1 MKLRRGGIMEKNDRL
16 ELANLLFPNI
26 KDTRD
31 YYEKMYPERNLPE
44 GAMVT
49 RYGPSP
55 TGSVHLGNLFS
66 AFCDMVYARQTKGKF
81 FLRIEDTDQKRMVD
95 GGIENIIGVL
105 NDFNILPDEGY
116 SFEGKYGPYIQSQ
129 RTEIYQT
136 YIKDMIISGYAYP
149 CFMTEEEISAI
160 REEQEI
166 NKTKIGIYG
175 HYASDRDLSLEEVK
189 EKISSGEEYVIR
201 LKSPGDSSKTIEI
214 EDCIKGKLK
223 FPEHDVD
230 TVLLKKDGTPTY
242 HFAHA
247 IDDHL
252 MHTTHVIR
260 GDEWV
265 SSLPLHAQL
274 FEILGFKAVKY
285 AHIAPITIKDQETG
299 NIRKI
304 SKRKDPWFGVKY
316 YDENGIPIEALHLY
330 LATITN
336 TNFEEW
342 YLNNGDKDISQFEFS
357 FEKQA
362 IGGTSFD
369 EAKLVNLCKTYFSR
383 KSGEEVYN
391 ETIAWALKHDTEYA
405 KLLENNKNDMIK
417 FFNIEKEGP
426 RPRKDIA
433 KYSDV
438 KEEFSYAIDSLF
450 KKENYSKYDGD
461 KTYDVEL
468 ALDYVN
474 NYLLLDSTNEEWF
487 NKVKEFAVSKG
498 YAASTKEYKNNPDN
512 YKGHVGDICEALRV
526 MVTGRRKSP
535 DLYSI
540 MKILGKDK
548 IIERILLYKAHIS

>member
-1 MKLRRGGIMEKNDRL
+1 MTEKERL
-16 ELANLLFPNI
+16 ELAELLFPNI
-26 KDTRD
+26 TKTRED
-31 YYEKMYPERNLPE
+31 YEKMYPERDLPE

-55 TGSVHLGNLFS
+55 TGSVHLGNLLS
-66 AFCDMVYARQTKGKF
+66 AFADMVYAKQTNGSF
-81 FLRIEDTDQKRMVD
+81 YLRIEDTDQKRMID
-95 GGIENIIGVL
+95 GGIENITSVL
-105 NDFNILPDEGY
+105 HDFDILPNEGY
-116 SFEGKYGPYIQSQ
+116 SFDGNYGPYQQSK

-136 YIKDMIISGYAYP
+136 YIKDLIKQGLAYP
-149 CFMTEEEISAI
+149 CFMTEEEQNNIK
-160 REEQEI
+160 EEQSI
-166 NKTKIGIYG
+166 NKVKIGIYG
-175 HYASDRDLSLEEVK
+175 MYAVDRDLSLEEVK
-189 EKISSGEEYVIR
+189 EKLANGEEYVIR
-201 LKSPGDSSKTIEI
+201 LKSPGNANKQIEVV
-214 EDCIKGKLK
+214 DCIKGKMK
-223 FPEHDVD
+223 FPEHDID

-265 SSLPLHAQL
+265 SSLPLHIQL
-274 FEILGFKAVKY
+274 FEVLGFKPVKY

-342 YLNNGDKDISQFEFS
+342 YINNTDKDISEFEFS
-357 FEKQA
+357 FDKQA

-391 ETIAWALKHDTEYA
+391 ETYCWALKHDEEYA
-405 KLLENNKNDMIK
+405 KLLEENKDFMIQ
-417 FFNIEKEGP
+417 FFNIEKDGP

-438 KEEFSYAIDSLF
+438 KEEFSYAIDSIF

-468 ALDYVN
+468 IKEYVEQID
-474 NYLLLDSTNEEWF
+474 LSVTNEEWF
-487 NKVKEFAVSKG
+487 NKTKEFAIEHG
-498 YAASTKEYKNNPDN
+498 YAGSPKEYKKAPEE

-526 MVTGRRKSP
+526 MITGRTKSP
-535 DLYSI
+535 DLFSI
-540 MKILGKDK
+540 MKILGKDR
-548 IIERILLYKAHIS
+548 INNRIEQYKEYSNQ

>member
-1 MKLRRGGIMEKNDRL
+1 MTNEERV

-26 KDTRD
+26 KHDRE
-31 YYEKMYPERNLPE
+31 YYETKYPERNLKE

-55 TGSVHLGNLFS
+55 TGSVHLGNLLS
-66 AFCDMVYARQTKGKF
+66 AFADMVYARQSGGSF
-81 FLRIEDTDQKRMVD
+81 FLRIEDTDQKRMIE
-95 GGIENIIGVL
+95 GGIENITSVL
-105 NDFNILPDEGY
+105 KDFDILPNEGY
-116 SFEGKYGPYIQSQ
+116 SYGGEYGPYIQSE

-136 YIKDMIISGYAYP
+136 YIKDLIVKGYAYP
-149 CFMTEEEISAI
+149 CFMKEEEIEEI
-160 REEQEI
+160 RQEQEI

-175 HYASDRDLSLEEVK
+175 VYAIDRDLSLAEVK
-189 EKISSGEEYVIR
+189 ERIEKKEEYVIR
-201 LKSPGDSSKTIEI
+201 LKSPGDANKEI
-214 EDCIKGKLK
+214 EVVDCIKGKMK
-223 FPEHDVD
+223 FPEHNVD

-265 SSLPLHAQL
+265 SSLPLHVQL
-274 FEILGFKAVKY
+274 FELLGFKPVRY

-316 YDENGIPIEALHLY
+316 YEENGIPIDALHLY

-342 YLNNGDKDISQFEFS
+342 YLNNPEKQISDFEFS

-383 KSGEEVYN
+383 KSGKEVFEE
-391 ETIAWALKHDTEYA
+391 TLAWAEKHDQEYA
-405 KLLENNKNDMIK
+405 ELLKENKEDMEK
-417 FFNIEKEGP
+417 FFNIEKDGP
-426 RPRKDIA
+426 RPRKDIS
-433 KYSDV
+433 KYSEV
-438 KEEFSYAIDSLF
+438 REEFSYAIDSLF
-450 KKENYSKYDGD
+450 EKEHYQKNESEKEYDTD
-461 KTYDVEL
+461 LV
-468 ALDYVN
+468 LDYVN
-474 NYLLLDSTNEEWF
+474 NHLNLDVDNETWF
-487 NKVKEFAVSKG
+487 NGIKEFASANG
-498 YAASTKEYKNNPDN
+498 YAASPKDYKNNPEQ
-512 YKGHVGDICEALRV
+512 YKGHVGDICEAIRV
-526 MVTGRRKSP
+526 MITGRLKSP
-535 DLYSI
+535 DLFSI
-540 MKILGKDK
+540 MKILGK
-548 IIERILLYKAHIS
+548 ERILKRIDFYKNR

>member
-1 MKLRRGGIMEKNDRL
+1 MTEKERL
-16 ELANLLFPNI
+16 ELAELLFPNI
-26 KDTRD
+26 TKTRED
-31 YYEKMYPERNLPE
+31 YEKMYPERDLPE

-55 TGSVHLGNLFS
+55 TGSVHLGNLLS
-66 AFCDMVYARQTKGKF
+66 AFADMVYAKQTNGSF
-81 FLRIEDTDQKRMVD
+81 YLRIEDTDQKRMID
-95 GGIENIIGVL
+95 GGIENITSVL
-105 NDFNILPDEGY
+105 HDFDILPNEGY
-116 SFEGKYGPYIQSQ
+116 SFDGNYGPYQQSK

-136 YIKDMIISGYAYP
+136 YIKDLIKQGLAYP
-149 CFMTEEEISAI
+149 CFMTEEEQNNIK
-160 REEQEI
+160 EEQAI
-166 NKTKIGIYG
+166 NKVKIGIYG
-175 HYASDRDLSLEEVK
+175 MYAVDRDLSLEEVK
-189 EKISSGEEYVIR
+189 EKLANGEEYVIR
-201 LKSPGDSSKTIEI
+201 LKSPGNANKQIEVV
-214 EDCIKGKLK
+214 DCIKGKMK
-223 FPEHDVD
+223 FPEHDID

-265 SSLPLHAQL
+265 SSLPLHIQL
-274 FEILGFKAVKY
+274 FEVLGFKPVKY

-342 YLNNGDKDISQFEFS
+342 YLNNTDKDISEFEFS
-357 FEKQA
+357 FDKQA

-391 ETIAWALKHDTEYA
+391 ETYCWALKHDEEYA
-405 KLLENNKNDMIK
+405 KLLEENKDFMIQ
-417 FFNIEKEGP
+417 FFNIEKDGP

-438 KEEFSYAIDSLF
+438 KEEFSYAIDSIF

-468 ALDYVN
+468 IKEYVEQID
-474 NYLLLDSTNEEWF
+474 LSVTNEEWF
-487 NKVKEFAVSKG
+487 NKTKEFAIEHG
-498 YAASTKEYKNNPDN
+498 YAGSPKEYKKAPEE

-526 MVTGRRKSP
+526 MITGRTKSP
-535 DLYSI
+535 DLFSI
-540 MKILGKDK
+540 MKILGKDR
-548 IIERILLYKAHIS
+548 INERIELYKKYSNQ

>member
-1 MKLRRGGIMEKNDRL
+1 MNDKERI
-16 ELANLLFPNI
+16 ELADLLFPNI
-26 KDTRD
+26 KHDRD
-31 YYEKMYPERNLPE
+31 YYEKMYPERELPE

-55 TGSVHLGNLFS
+55 TGSVHLGNLLS
-66 AFCDMVYARQTKGKF
+66 AFADMVYARQTNGTF
-81 FLRIEDTDQKRMVD
+81 FLRIEDTDQKRMID
-95 GGIENIIGVL
+95 GGIDNITQVL
-105 NDFNILPDEGY
+105 HDFDIIPTEGY
-116 SFEGKYGPYIQSQ
+116 SFTGNYGPYRQSE

-136 YIKDMIISGYAYP
+136 YIKDLIIKGYAYP
-149 CFMTEEEISAI
+149 CFMTEEEQAQIK
-160 REEQEI
+160 EEQAI

-175 HYASDRDLSLEEVK
+175 VYAVDRDLSLNEVK
-189 EKISSGEEYVIR
+189 EKLNNNEEYVIR
-201 LKSPGDSSKTIEI
+201 LKSPGNAKNQIEVI
-214 EDCIKGKLK
+214 DCIKGKLK
-223 FPEHDVD
+223 FPEHDMD

-265 SSLPLHAQL
+265 SSIPLHIQL
-274 FEILGFKAVKY
+274 FEILGFTKVKY

-342 YLNNGDKDISQFEFS
+342 YLNNPDKKIADFTFS
-357 FEKQA
+357 FDKQA

-383 KSGEEVYN
+383 KTGEEIYN
-391 ETIAWALKHDTEYA
+391 ETLNWANKHDTEY
-405 KLLENNKNDMIK
+405 KQLLINNKEDMIK
-417 FFNIEKEGP
+417 FLNIEKDGP
-426 RPRKDIA
+426 RPRKDIS
-433 KYSDV
+433 KYSEV
-438 KEEFSYAIDSLF
+438 KEEFSYAIDDLF
-450 KKENYSKYDGD
+450 QKENYSKYDGD
-461 KTYDVEL
+461 KTYDTEL
-468 ALDYVN
+468 VLDYVN
-474 NYLLLDSTNEEWF
+474 NYLELDCTNEEWF
-487 NKVKEFAVSKG
+487 NKIKEFSISKG
-498 YAASTKEYKNNPDN
+498 YAASPKEYKKNPED
-512 YKGHVGDICEALRV
+512 YKGSVSDVCEAIRV
-526 MVTGRRKSP
+526 ILTGRRQSP
-535 DLYSI
+535 DLFSI

-548 IIERILLYKAHIS
+548 ILQRIEMYKNK

>member
-1 MKLRRGGIMEKNDRL
+1 MTEKERL

-26 KDTRD
+26 TKTRED
-31 YYEKMYPERNLPE
+31 YEKMYPERDLEE

-55 TGSVHLGNLFS
+55 TGSVHLGNLLS
-66 AFCDMVYARQTKGKF
+66 AFADMVYAKQTNGSF
-81 FLRIEDTDQKRMVD
+81 YLRIEDTDQKRMID
-95 GGIENIIGVL
+95 GGIENITSVL
-105 NDFNILPDEGY
+105 HDFDILPNEGY
-116 SFEGKYGPYIQSQ
+116 SFGGNYEPYQQSK
-129 RTEIYQT
+129 RTDIYQA
-136 YIKDMIISGYAYP
+136 YIKDLIKQGLAYP
-149 CFMTEEEISAI
+149 CFMTEEEQNNIK
-160 REEQEI
+160 EEQAI
-166 NKTKIGIYG
+166 NKVKIGIYG
-175 HYASDRDLSLEEVK
+175 TYAVDRDLSLEEVK
-189 EKISSGEEYVIR
+189 EKLANGEEYVIR
-201 LKSPGDSSKTIEI
+201 LKSPGNANKQIEVV
-214 EDCIKGKLK
+214 DCIKGKMK

-265 SSLPLHAQL
+265 SSLPLHIQL
-274 FEILGFKAVKY
+274 FEVLGFKPVKY

-342 YLNNGDKDISQFEFS
+342 YLNNTDKDISEFEFS
-357 FEKQA
+357 FDKQA

-391 ETIAWALKHDTEYA
+391 ETYRWALKHDEEYA
-405 KLLENNKNDMIK
+405 KLLEENKEFMIQ
-417 FFNIEKEGP
+417 FFNIEKDGP

-438 KEEFSYAIDSLF
+438 KEEFSYAIDSIF
-450 KKENYSKYDGD
+450 KKENYSKYDGN

-468 ALDYVN
+468 IKEYVEQID
-474 NYLLLDSTNEEWF
+474 LSVTNEEWF
-487 NKVKEFAVSKG
+487 NKTKEFAIEHG
-498 YAASTKEYKNNPDN
+498 YAGSPKEYKKAPEE

-526 MVTGRRKSP
+526 MITGRTKSP
-535 DLYSI
+535 DLFSI
-540 MKILGKDK
+540 MKILGKD
-548 IIERILLYKAHIS
+548 RINNRLEQYKEYSNQ